1 MLLPQVFFWALSTIP
16 LRRECPGITVI
27 PVKTISFKVTD
38 DEAHRI
44 RQFARRE
51 RLSLSAYL
59 RSRAAGNPAGGQIA
73 KVRCKFTGA
82 EIFAAPAGAAPLTT
96 EAVHEML
103 ADFP

>member
-1 MLLPQVFFWALSTIP
+1 MKNIS
-16 LRRECPGITVI
+16 LRREHSGITVI
-27 PVKTISFKVTD
+27 PVKTISFKVTE
-38 DEAHRI
+38 DEARRI

-59 RSRAAGNPAGGQIA
+59 RSRAAGNPAGGETG

-96 EAVHEML
+96 EAVREML
-103 ADFP
+103 SDFP

>member
-1 MLLPQVFFWALSTIP
+1 M
-16 LRRECPGITVI
+16 
-27 PVKTISFKVTD
+27 KTISFKVTE

-59 RSRAAGNPAGGQIA
+59 RCRAAGSTPGGSGG

-96 EAVHEML
+96 EAVREML

>member
-1 MLLPQVFFWALSTIP
+1 M
-16 LRRECPGITVI
+16 
-27 PVKTISFKVTD
+27 KTISFKVTD
-38 DEAHRI
+38 DEEHRI
-44 RQFARRE
+44 REFARRE

-59 RSRAAGNPAGGQIA
+59 RSRAAGNPAVGGIA

-96 EAVHEML
+96 EAVREML

>member
-1 MLLPQVFFWALSTIP
+1 M
-16 LRRECPGITVI
+16 
-27 PVKTISFKVTD
+27 KTISFKVTD

-59 RSRAAGNPAGGQIA
+59 RSRAAGNPAGGTIG

-82 EIFAAPAGAAPLTT
+82 EIFSAPAGAEPLTT
-96 EAVHEML
+96 ETVRDML